1 VRAVKLPDGEA
12 VPVLGQGTSRM
23 GEDPGRRGAEV
34 AALRRG
40 LDLGLALIDTAEV
53 YGEGGAEEVVG
64 EAIAGRRDEVFLVS
78 KVRPRN
84 ALSRDAVAAC
94 ERSLRRLGTDRLD
107 LYLLHGRGPRP
118 LAETVAVF
126 ERLRHE
132 GKIRHWGV
140 SNLHPDEMEEL
151 WGVPDGRRCA
161 TDQVPY
167 NVSRRG
173 IEWDLLPWCRER
185 GISVMAYS
193 PLEQGRLPTGGVLGE
208 VGRRHGRSPFQV
220 VLAWVLTRPG
230 VVAIPKA
237 ARPEHVEAN
246 AKALEL
252 ALTPEDLAAIDR
264 SFPPPAGKQR
274 KRANRYLR
282 KLRKRLGALVMRLR
296 QMVPWA
302 DASIL
307 AAGLGGTCM

>member
-1 VRAVKLPDGEA
+1 VRTVTLPDGEA
-12 VPVLGQGTSRM
+12 IPVLGQGTSRM
-23 GEDPGRRGAEV
+23 GENPGRRAGEV

-40 LDLGLALIDTAEV
+40 LDLGLALIDTAEI

-64 EAIAGRRDEVFLVS
+64 EATAGRRDEAFLVS

-84 ALSRDAVAAC
+84 TSARGTAAAC
-94 ERSLRRLGTDRLD
+94 ERSLKRLGTDRLD
-107 LYLLHGRGPRP
+107 LYLLHGRGGHP
-118 LAETVAVF
+118 LAETVAAF
-126 ERLRHE
+126 ERLRRD

-140 SNLHPDEMEEL
+140 SNLHLDEMAEL
-151 WGVPDGRRCA
+151 LAVPSGARCA

-167 NVSRRG
+167 NPSRRG
-173 IEWDLLPWCRER
+173 IERDLLPWCRER
-185 GISVMAYS
+185 GVPVMAYS

-220 VLAWVLTRPG
+220 ALAWVLAQPG

-252 ALTPEDLAAIDR
+252 ELTPDDLAAIDR
-264 SFPPPAGKQR
+264 SFPPPAGQQHER
-274 KRANRYLR
+274 GNRYLR
-282 KLRKRLGALVMRLR
+282 KLRRRLAVLVTRPRRTVLW
-296 QMVPWA
+296 VG
-302 DASIL
+302 ASIL
-307 AAGLGGTCM
+307 AAGLGGTGV

>member
-1 VRAVKLPDGEA
+1 VRTVKLPDGEA

-185 GISVMAYS
+185 GIPVMAHS
-193 PLEQGRLPTGGVLGE
+193 PLERGRLPTGGVLGGVLGE
-208 VGRRHGRSPFQV
+208 VGRRHGRGPFQV
-220 VLAWVLTRPG
+220 ALAWVLAQPG

-237 ARPEHVEAN
+237 ARPEHVEEN
-246 AKALEL
+246 ARALDLE
-252 ALTPEDLAAIDR
+252 LTPEDLGAIDR
-264 SFPPPAGKQR
+264 SFPPPAGQQR
-274 KRANRYLR
+274 KRGNRYLR
-282 KLRKRLGALVMRLR
+282 KLRKRVAALAWIIHR
-296 QMVPWA
+296 
-302 DASIL
+302 
-307 AAGLGGTCM
+307 G